1 MSSFPFSICS
11 ARAEIE
17 GPPMSILDTLVA
29 VAAILAGFG
38 AGYVFRGWYSR
49 RVERGQQRGAKP

>member
-1 MSSFPFSICS
+1 
-11 ARAEIE
+11 
-17 GPPMSILDTLVA
+17 MSILDTLVA

-49 RVERGQQRGAKP
+49 RVERGRPRGAKP